1 MAKKNSSKLK
11 NKQFSQFS
19 QFPFTYFL
27 NVSQVLND
35 NKFFAGI
42 IMLIMNI
49 GSKYIN
55 IELSKS
61 QENYIKYSLGR
72 QLIIFSIL
80 WVGTRDIFISLV
92 MTLLF
97 ILFADYL
104 FNENSCYCIMS
115 KKYREGNINK
125 DDIPVTEKDVNS
137 AIDTLKK
144 ARKQKVDKNDDII
157 ENTLY
162 KENFI

>member
-1 MAKKNSSKLK
+1 MAKKKISKSKELP
-11 NKQFSQFS
+11 NFMLN
-19 QFPFTYFL
+19 YLL
-27 NVSQVLND
+27 NVTRVLND

-42 IMLIMNI
+42 VMLIMNI
-49 GSKYIN
+49 GSKYIT
-55 IELSKS
+55 IDLSKT

-92 MTLLF
+92 MTLVF

-115 KKYREGNINK
+115 KQYREGNTNH
-125 DDIPVTEKDVNS
+125 DDVPVTEKEVNS

-144 ARKQKVDKNDDII
+144 ARKQKENKKEDDII
-157 ENTLY
+157 QNTLY